1 MDPAS
6 GSGTLEYMVEQFL
19 PGTIMV
25 VVSIALIAWM
35 IRLGIFVGFR
45 INEWRKG
52 ESLPDNKE
60 TMGLPKGAI
69 RTFLVLTFT
78 AMAMIAIFAGK
89 DAAFFDI
96 EDKKWILAELGGIIT
111 FYFVSK
117 ALESFVDSRAKIKV
131 IEMAASAKEAQRIY
145 QDKPTDDER

>member
-1 MDPAS
+1 MDAAS
-6 GSGTLEYMVEQFL
+6 SSGTLNYMVEQFL

-35 IRLGIFVGFR
+35 IRLVLYFYDGYKK
-45 INEWRKG
+45 RKRG
-52 ESLPDNKE
+52 NIQHAKE

-78 AMAMIAIFAGK
+78 AMAVIAIFGK
-89 DAAFFDI
+89 SGVVVLDAA
-96 EDKKWILAELGGIIT
+96 DKKWILAELGGIIT
-111 FYFVSK
+111 FYFGSK

-131 IEMAASAKEAQRIY
+131 IERAPPEEAERIY
-145 QDKPTDDER
+145 RDQPPSP